1 MQVVLLQSLYGDL
14 VAYVTEAKAEV
25 RKEQLDEIRERVKK
39 EFPAYSDFEVR
50 TAYILYDYRIAVQ
63 LYNEK
68 VRRYVFVIL

>member
-1 MQVVLLQSLYGDL
+1 MQVVLLQSLYSDL

-25 RKEQLDEIRERVKK
+25 KKEQLEEIKERVKK
-39 EFPAYSDFEVR
+39 EFPAYSDFKVVS
-50 TAYILYDYRIAVQ
+50 AYILDDYRIAVQ